1 VRQPFQGRRRI
12 WTVVTYGAMSVQP
25 KLTGAILGLLYAS
38 TFTLQEYGVYGVLT
52 AVLVVLGILGDFG
65 LPSAIL
71 RNYYDRHHDSA
82 AACAYLSSV
91 VYGSAV
97 ISLIALPLVGGALYL
112 LWDLVGVGR
121 SHIVIFIPMLLLTS
135 FCVRSTEVLA
145 SICRAMERPMS
156 FAAGRVAEGVVTL
169 TAAFVIVFL
178 LKGGLV
184 GALLAALLG
193 KMSAS
198 LVYHVVLF
206 NDLGIGLGGF
216 SWKEMR
222 ACLVFGLP
230 LVPNRLATWSRQLAL
245 RPVLTHLVSMPSV
258 GLFSFASSVASLPT
272 VLSSAVDLALS
283 PVYFKKRVRGS
294 EAFVSRVV
302 DFARIFVA
310 ILFPI
315 WTAAVVFCP
324 DIIVFFAG
332 KRYAGAAPACA
343 ALLAAAFC
351 RMQHPFLLRQ
361 VHFLRE
367 TWILPLVA
375 IPCSALSILA
385 TILFTR
391 THGIVAAGWA
401 VAFSDLV
408 LFTALAGAIYHY
420 EPVNYPVSMS
430 LGLLSILVVL
440 AVWVGLAEPL
450 PMGWPRTGVKIVVV
464 MLAAMTSGFA
474 WIWPG
479 RIFIRQ
485 LAAS

>member
-1 VRQPFQGRRRI
+1 MYHGRRRT
-12 WTVVTYGAMSVQP
+12 WTVVIYGAMSVQP
-25 KLTGAILGLLYAS
+25 KLTAGILGLLYAA
-38 TFTLQEYGVYGVLT
+38 TFTLQEYGIYGVLT

-71 RNYYDRHHDSA
+71 RNYYDRHHDADA
-82 AACAYLSSV
+82 ARTYLSSV
-91 VYGSAV
+91 VYGSAL
-97 ISLIALPLVGGALYL
+97 ISFVALPLVGGALYL
-112 LWDLVGVGR
+112 LWDLVGIGR
-121 SHIVIFIPMLLLTS
+121 SHIWIFIPMLLLTS
-135 FCVRSTEVLA
+135 FFVRSAEVLA

-156 FAAGRVAEGVVTL
+156 FAAGRVAEGVVTIA
-169 TAAFVIVFL
+169 AAFVIVFF
-178 LKGGLV
+178 LKGGLE

-198 LVYHVVLF
+198 LVYHIVLF
-206 NDLGIGLGGF
+206 KDLGIRLGGF
-216 SWKEMR
+216 SWEEMR
-222 ACLVFGLP
+222 ACLSFGLP
-230 LVPNRLATWSRQLAL
+230 LVPNRLATWGRQLAL

-283 PVYFKKRVRGS
+283 PIYFKKRVQGS
-294 EAFVSRVV
+294 ETFVPRVM
-302 DFARIFVA
+302 DFSRIFVA

-324 DIIVFFAG
+324 DIIVLFAG

-361 VHFLRE
+361 IHFLRE

-375 IPCSALSILA
+375 IPCGALSILA
-385 TILFTR
+385 TVLLTG

-401 VAFSDLV
+401 VAFSDLA
-408 LFTALAGAIYHY
+408 LFAALAAAIHHY
-420 EPVNYPVSMS
+420 ESVNYPVSMS
-430 LGLLSILVVL
+430 LGLLAILGVL
-440 AVWVGLAEPL
+440 AVWVGLGEPL
-450 PMGWPRTGVKIVVV
+450 PMGWPQMGVKVAVVS
-464 MLAAMTSGFA
+464 LAAMTCAFV
-474 WIWPG
+474 WVWPG
-479 RIFIRQ
+479 RLFIRQ